1 VAHLTD
7 GTLRRMVDDPDVRVG
22 ADAAHLGDCA
32 ECQTRLKAVSDDAR
46 SIATLLAVPEA
57 HIDLDRAFATV
68 LGAPKAQPALGLR
81 LPFVRPTARPL
92 TLAFV
97 AAVAAGALVVV
108 AFAAGGFFFQPTTV
122 KTVPI
127 TVADIQALSQLA
139 DYGTLTWTKEPQLQ
153 ATTSAADAA
162 AIAGGLQPPVVAQ
175 VPAGVSTTITY
186 GAMSQAEATFTFSAA
201 KAAAAAAAKG
211 KTLPKMPAE
220 MDGATLTIV
229 VGPAVGEVY
238 GNLSQ
243 PTDGTQSNQINL
255 PQLVVARSASPKAT
269 ATQVSLAQFEDYILA
284 QPGISDQLKNA
295 IRAIGD
301 PSSTLLIPVPVQYAT
316 STQVNVQGVEG
327 VALGDNTGVG
337 SGVVWVKNGSVYVVA
352 GSIKQSDAIDIANN
366 LK

>member
-1 VAHLTD
+1 
-7 GTLRRMVDDPDVRVG
+7 MVDDPDAKAG
-22 ADAAHLGDCA
+22 ADAAHLEDCA
-32 ECQTRLKAVSDDAR
+32 ECQARYKTVSDDAR
-46 SIATLLAVPEA
+46 SISALLAVPEA
-57 HIDLDRAFATV
+57 RVDVGSAFATV
-68 LGAPKAQPALGLR
+68 MRAPQAQPALGLR
-81 LPFVRPTARPL
+81 LPFMRPTTRPL

-97 AAVAAGALVVV
+97 AAVAAAALVVV
-108 AFAAGGFFFQPTTV
+108 AFAANGFFFQPTTV

-139 DYGTLTWTKEPQLQ
+139 DYGTLTWTKQPQLQ

-175 VPAGVSTTITY
+175 LPAGVSTTVTY
-186 GAMSQAEATFTFSAA
+186 GAMSEAQATFTFSAA
-201 KAAAAAAAKG
+201 KATAAAAAKG
-211 KTLPKMPAE
+211 KTLPKMPSE
-220 MDGATLTIV
+220 MDGATLTIT
-229 VGPAVGEVY
+229 VGPAVGEIY
-238 GNLSQ
+238 GELSK
-243 PTDGTQSNQINL
+243 PASGTESNQINL

-269 ATQVSLAQFEDYILA
+269 ATQVSLTQFEGYILA

-295 IRAIGD
+295 INAIGD

-316 STQVNVQGVEG
+316 ATQVKVQDVDG

-352 GSIKQSDAIDIANN
+352 GSIKQSDAINIANN

>member
-1 VAHLTD
+1 
-7 GTLRRMVDDPDVRVG
+7 MVDDPDVRVG

-97 AAVAAGALVVV
+97 TAVAAGALVVV

-175 VPAGVSTTITY
+175 VPAGVSTTVTY
-186 GAMSQAEATFTFSAA
+186 GGMSEAQATFTFSAA

-211 KTLPKMPAE
+211 KTLPKLPAE
-220 MDGATLTIV
+220 IDGATLTIT
-229 VGPAVGEVY
+229 VGPAVGEIY
-238 GNLSQ
+238 GEMNK
-243 PTDGTQSNQINL
+243 PTTGSSIDQINL
-255 PQLVVARSASPKAT
+255 PQLIIAKSSSPKVT
-269 ATQVSLAQFEDYILA
+269 STQVTAQQLEAYILA
-284 QPGISDQLKNA
+284 QPGISDQLTNA
-295 IRAIGD
+295 I
-301 PSSTLLIPVPVQYAT
+301 
-316 STQVNVQGVEG
+316 
-327 VALGDNTGVG
+327 
-337 SGVVWVKNGSVYVVA
+337 K
-352 GSIKQSDAIDIANN
+352 
-366 LK
+366 